1 MVLGDGY
8 PLKAGAS
15 WLRNTLKPLMAKRLP
30 NVYYAGFTQNYIP
43 EFVKKHKIT
52 HPYFLK
58 IDIQK
63 FYPSV
68 SHHALYVQTLL
79 SYKCLLGVASV
90 PKGFKQKLEPLYM
103 EFIAQLPLVD
113 YGLPLNSSISKTLA
127 PMLYVP
133 FFLELKKQNEYKFLV
148 FVDDILILSK
158 NKKASTQAYYNMYN
172 YLRAVALHIN
182 LNKVQQGRFHA
193 AVLDYCGWHFA
204 GGYCTISTFKIMAF
218 KDTIASICQNKTFV
232 DTRLFIKKCNN
243 TIHGFG
249 HYYKFGN
256 VSGLFEK
263 LDANI
268 RSNVKGWYKRV
279 GRKIPTNID
288 LVDCGLQSLTNI
300 KKGIK
305 RPISS
310 SKTFHKQLQE
320 KLKIEKHKTELLF
333 HYLESIH
340 NQNKTIISLL
350 ERIDKHL
357 V

>member
-1 MVLGDGY
+1 
-8 PLKAGAS
+8 
-15 WLRNTLKPLMAKRLP
+15 
-30 NVYYAGFTQNYIP
+30 
-43 EFVKKHKIT
+43 
-52 HPYFLK
+52 
-58 IDIQK
+58 
-63 FYPSV
+63 
-68 SHHALYVQTLL
+68 VQTLL
-79 SYKCLLGVASV
+79 SYKYLLRVASV
-90 PKGFKQKLEPLYM
+90 PRGFKQKLEPLYM
-103 EFIAQLPLVD
+103 EFMAQLPLIH
-113 YGLPLNSSISKTLA
+113 YGLPLNSYISKTLA

-148 FVDDILILSK
+148 FINDILILSK
-158 NKKASTQAYYNMYN
+158 NKKASTKAYYNMYN
-172 YLRAVALHIN
+172 HLRVVDLHIN
-182 LNKVQQGRFHA
+182 INKVQQGRFQA

-204 GGYCTISTFKIMAF
+204 GGYCTISTSKIMAF
-218 KDTIASICQNKTFV
+218 KDKIASICQNNNFV

-243 TIHGFG
+243 AIHGFG

-263 LDANI
+263 LDAKI

-288 LVDCGLQSLTNI
+288 LVDVGLQSLTNI

-305 RPISS
+305 RPIIT

-333 HYLESIH
+333 QYLESMH
-340 NQNKTIISLL
+340 NQNKTIFSLL
-350 ERIDKHL
+350 ELIDKHF

>member
-1 MVLGDGY
+1 MAKKFSKLAPYMVLGDGY

-43 EFVKKHKIT
+43 EFVKKHKAT

-127 PMLYVP
+127 PML
-133 FFLELKKQNEYKFLV
+133 YKFLV